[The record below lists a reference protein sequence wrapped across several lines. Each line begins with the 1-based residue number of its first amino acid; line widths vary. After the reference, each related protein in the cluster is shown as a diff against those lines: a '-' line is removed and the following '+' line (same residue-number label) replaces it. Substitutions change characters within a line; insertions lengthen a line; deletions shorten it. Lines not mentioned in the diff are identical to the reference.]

1 MFIDSPA
8 KFNCGSSGAECCY
21 RRHTSRSAG
30 ARPEGVA
37 AAINIWSLRD
47 QAYSSHTH
55 YYPTTKRKFA
65 AQDEIENEDL
75 IEDVNAS
82 YLVES

>member
-8 KFNCGSSGAECCY
+8 KINCGSSGAEYCY

-37 AAINIWSLRD
+37 AAI
-47 QAYSSHTH
+47 
-55 YYPTTKRKFA
+55 
-65 AQDEIENEDL
+65 
-75 IEDVNAS
+75 
-82 YLVES
+82 